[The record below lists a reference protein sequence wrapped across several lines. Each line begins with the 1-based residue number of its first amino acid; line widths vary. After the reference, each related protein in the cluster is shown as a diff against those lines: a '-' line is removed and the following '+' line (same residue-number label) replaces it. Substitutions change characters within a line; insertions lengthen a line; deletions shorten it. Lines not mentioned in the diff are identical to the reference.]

1 MSLSVKNDCF
11 AFDRTYPDYF
21 YTFSLWQS
29 DKQTK
34 LVDFIMLDT
43 VILCGG
49 GNTSDWE
56 ETPTE
61 GPKNRFV
68 AEAYWEWVEQQ
79 LRQST

>member
-1 MSLSVKNDCF
+1 
-11 AFDRTYPDYF
+11 
-21 YTFSLWQS
+21 
-29 DKQTK
+29 
-34 LVDFIMLDT
+34 MLDT

-49 GNTSDWE
+49 GNASDWE

-61 GPKNRFV
+61 GPNNKYV